1 MLSSLSSPS
10 SSPSLSPPSS
20 LLSSISS
27 KIFRSKSD
35 PNITTPNFNTNPFEG
50 ELFKFKHK
58 KKYYFNLYTTR
69 SYSTTK
75 TLGDEII
82 KLRLPSDTDTI
93 DSTSTIRMTL
103 NEVNE
108 LKNITIKEISND
120 TEGEQPRNR
129 LITLTE
135 LNENA
140 SVDRFYP
147 TRIFFNPYIGVRLN
161 LNKEEKQSLEVV
173 LVDEYEKERFLG
185 ILLGNEECTLNELGF
200 LVFDHDRILI
210 KFNSYIESNVNKPA
224 INNIHKKYFP
234 NIIVWINELAED
246 ILKKE
251 PNKNTSIDES
261 YSNLNQLKGTF
272 IYVLDNIPSYS
283 ALISRIQSDI
293 ESKKM
298 KMKMKISEKQ
308 SRINQDTDKIDYEQI
323 IKVLKTRNVGQRDV
337 EQRDVGQRDVNTKI
351 YENAYKPF
359 ERNKV
364 YLGLPNFEHGKIRDD
379 YIELQEKSMAP
390 EQEPGKY
397 GNQPYY
403 TLFGIYKLKPTICSA
418 FDLLT
423 CKTYGSEETPI
434 DNYIYQTHMKESL
447 VRSGVKVLTID
458 NNNEYKNT
466 KEYGGRKKTHKLK
479 RFNHK
484 KRTQI
489 HRRKYKNTNCSKF
502 IRTCKMYKR
511 LYRSK

>member
-10 SSPSLSPPSS
+10 LSSN
-20 LLSSISS
+20 LSSISS

-35 PNITTPNFNTNPFEG
+35 PNITTPNFNKNPFEG

-58 KKYYFNLYTTR
+58 KQYYFDLYTTR
-69 SYSTTK
+69 SYSTTE

-82 KLRLPSDTDTI
+82 KLRLPSDTDTK

-103 NEVNE
+103 NEVNN
-108 LKNITIKEISND
+108 LGNITIKEISND

-135 LNENA
+135 FPGNA

-210 KFNSYIESNVNKPA
+210 KFKSYIESNVNKPA

-234 NIIVWINELAED
+234 DIIVWIKTLAEN
-246 ILKKE
+246 ILNKE
-251 PNKNTSIDES
+251 PKKNTSIDES

-293 ESKKM
+293 ESD
-298 KMKMKISEKQ
+298 KISEKQ
-308 SRINQDTDKIDYEQI
+308 YNKNQNIDKIDYKQI
-323 IKVLKTRNVGQRDV
+323 IKVLETRNVG
-337 EQRDVGQRDVNTKI
+337 QRDVGQRDVNTKI
-351 YENAYKPF
+351 YENDYKPF
-359 ERNKV
+359 ERDKV
-364 YLGLPNFEHGKIRDD
+364 YLGLPNFEHGKITDN

-390 EQEPGKY
+390 EHEPGKY
-397 GNQPYY
+397 GNKPYY
-403 TLFGIYKLKPTICSA
+403 TLFGIYKLKPTICKIT
-418 FDLLT
+418 DLLT
-423 CKTYGSEETPI
+423 CKTVGSEKTPI

-447 VRSGVKVLTID
+447 VGSGVIVLTID
-458 NNNEYKNT
+458 DNYPHTNT
-466 KEYGGRKKTHKLK
+466 RMYGGRKKTHKIK
-479 RFNHK
+479 RSNHK
-484 KRTQI
+484 KHTHNI
-489 HRRKYKNTNCSKF
+489 RRKSKNTNRSKF
-502 IRTCKMYKR
+502 IRTGKMTQR